1 MKEFNASL
9 RVAFLGVGLFCGVAT
24 AGTRYLSDVPAWNA
38 LGTREE
44 GVRLFKEKVFGVR
57 SVERPKNL
65 AFSFDAPDRVMMD
78 GAALRKLVRISYGG
92 PFGTNSFRAVAFIPK
107 TASAEKPVPAF
118 VLICNR
124 DPGEDIDPER
134 VKKSGFW
141 PAEEIVRRGF
151 AAIAFFNGEI
161 ALDRN
166 TGNTDGVFACFE
178 DVTVEY
184 RPKNRWGDI
193 SAWAWGASR
202 VMDWIETEPTLDARH
217 VAVVGH
223 SRGGKTALLAGV
235 TDRRFAMACS
245 NDSGCSG
252 AKLNRLDL
260 PKSEHLADICSV
272 FPYWFAPNYIRWV
285 NLDAEM
291 PCDQHQF
298 LALMAP
304 RLVAVASASEDAW
317 AGQRGEYE
325 SCVRAS
331 GAWEAQGL
339 KGFVSDGFPQPD
351 TAQQA
356 GSVSYHLRAGKHN
369 LTLFDWT
376 RYMDFADRH
385 GWRRGK

>member
-9 RVAFLGVGLFCGVAT
+9 RVAFLGIGLFCGVAT
-24 AGTRYLSDVPAWNA
+24 AETRYLSDVPAWNA

-107 TASAEKPVPAF
+107 TASAEKPAPAF

-124 DPGEDIDPER
+124 KPEENIDPER

-178 DVTVEY
+178 DVTVQY

-202 VMDWIETEPTLDARH
+202 VMDWIETEPAINAKK

-223 SRGGKTALLAGV
+223 SRGGKTALWAAV
-235 TDRRFAMACS
+235 TDTRFAMSCV
-245 NDSGCSG
+245 NDSGCAG
-252 AKLNRLDL
+252 AKLNRMDL
-260 PKSEHLADICSV
+260 PKSEHFTDIVST
-272 FPYWFAPNYIRWV
+272 FPFWFCPDFIRCV
-285 NLDAEM
+285 NRDAEL
-291 PCDQHQF
+291 PWDQHQL
-298 LALMAP
+298 LALVAP
-304 RLVAVASASEDAW
+304 RLLCVASASNDDW
-317 AGQRGEYE
+317 AGPEGEFE
-325 SCVRAS
+325 ACRLAS
-331 GAWEAQGL
+331 PAWEAHGL
-339 KGFVSDGFPQPD
+339 KGLVADAFPPPEKPLQE
-351 TAQQA
+351 
-356 GSVSYHLRAGKHN
+356 GSISYHLRTGGHG
-369 LTLFDWT
+369 LEPYDWT
-376 RYMDFADRH
+376 CYLDFATRH
-385 GWRRGK
+385 GW